1 MHNLESS
8 KPCQPPSQHRF
19 LTVPFYRLG
28 YLREFPQILSLVVSL
43 GEEAEALEC
52 RRGVRRGEGDYKL
65 QQESLQSRRC
75 GPNACCACVT
85 NRTLRL
91 AARIMNWWTRNWSM
105 LVLCSPIFSWS
116 TIFFCFSRK
125 ELNLNDNLRNVAER

>member
-91 AARIMNWWTRNWSM
+91 AARIMDEK
-105 LVLCSPIFSWS
+105 LVHARPLFPHIFVVHH
-116 TIFFCFSRK
+116 FFCFSRK